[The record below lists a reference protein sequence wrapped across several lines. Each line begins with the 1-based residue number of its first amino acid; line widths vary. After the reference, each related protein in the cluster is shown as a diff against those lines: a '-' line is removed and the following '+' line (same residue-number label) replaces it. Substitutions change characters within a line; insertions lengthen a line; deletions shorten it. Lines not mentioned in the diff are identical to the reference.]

1 MLIVLLPENPP
12 LPDGRAIA
20 LAWWQLDREGQL
32 LGEGQ
37 DTLADLRS
45 RFAGERLRALAPAM
59 SVGLYRLNMPVKRAA
74 SIRAALP
81 YALEDQLSQD
91 LELLHC
97 VPGPRR
103 QDGQIA
109 AAVVEQEHMHA
120 WQALF
125 QEHAWRLEAI
135 LPLAAL
141 HAEDAPEAGLLVT
154 PSLWP
159 SSAPQALITAADQEP
174 ALIEEGMLT
183 LWLRR
188 RLAELPE
195 EQRQLQLAGYQ
206 PAALGL
212 DDVKHLT
219 VTPAPAAIDLTQ
231 VLRRA
236 TGPNPSLN
244 LLSGAYTV
252 SMATPPW
259 RKARSAMIAAGVLL
273 AVLLLQFALE
283 WVTLTRERDRLVE
296 SINSVFETSLPNSRR
311 VDAPEQFRQVMRG
324 SGAEAGGQSSGAI
337 LYDVLAV
344 INESKGARIRQF
356 RSTADE
362 LEVELQMNSFA
373 DLEALRTSLSTKPG
387 LSESLQGADSADEG
401 VTARLKVTRR
411 ES

>member
-12 LPDGRAIA
+12 LPDGGAIA

-59 SVGLYRLNMPVKRAA
+59 AVGLYRLDMPVKRAA

-109 AAVVEQEHMHA
+109 AAVVEQEHMYA

-141 HAEDAPEAGLLVT
+141 HTEDAPEAGLLVT

-195 EQRQLQLAGYQ
+195 EQRQLQLAGYE

-219 VTPAPAAIDLTQ
+219 VIPAPAAIDLTQ

-259 RKARSAMIAAGVLL
+259 RKARSAMIAVGVLL

-283 WVTLTRERDRLVE
+283 WVTLSRERDRLVE

-337 LYDVLAV
+337 LYEVLAV

-356 RSTADE
+356 RSTPDE

-373 DLEALRTSLSTKPG
+373 DLESLRTSLATKPG
-387 LSESLQGADSADEG
+387 LSESLQGADSVDEG

-411 ES
+411 EL

>member
-12 LPDGRAIA
+12 LPGSSATA
-20 LAWWQLDREGQL
+20 LPWWRLDREGQL
-32 LGEGQ
+32 LEEGHN
-37 DTLADLRS
+37 TLADLRL

-59 SVGLYRLNMPVKRAA
+59 AVGLYRLAMPVKRAA

-103 QDGQIA
+103 SDGQIS
-109 AAVVEQEHMHA
+109 AAVVEQGHMQA

-125 QEHAWRLEAI
+125 HEHAWRLEAI

-141 HAEDAPEAGLLVT
+141 HADDAPETGLRVT

-159 SSAPQALITAADQEP
+159 SSASQALITAADQEP
-174 ALIEEGMLT
+174 ALIEEGMLL

-195 EQRQLQLAGYQ
+195 EQRHLELTGYQ

-212 DDVKHLT
+212 DESDQIHVM
-219 VTPAPAAIDLTQ
+219 PADAAIDVLN

-236 TGPNPSLN
+236 IAPNPPLN
-244 LLSGAYTV
+244 LLSGLYAV

-259 RKARSAMIAAGVLL
+259 RKARSVMIAAGVLL
-273 AVLLLQFALE
+273 AVLVVQFSLE
-283 WVTLTRERDRLVE
+283 WITLSREHDRLVE
-296 SINSVFETSLPNSRR
+296 SINSVFETSLPNKRR

-324 SGAEAGGQSSGAI
+324 NGAESGGKSSGAL
-337 LYDVLAV
+337 LYEVLAV
-344 INESKGARIRQF
+344 INESEDARIRQF
-356 RSTADE
+356 RSTPDE

-373 DLEALRTSLSTKPG
+373 DLEALRTALAANPG
-387 LSESLQGADSADEG
+387 LSESLQGADSGDEG
-401 VTARLKVTRR
+401 VTARLKIARR
-411 ES
+411 KS